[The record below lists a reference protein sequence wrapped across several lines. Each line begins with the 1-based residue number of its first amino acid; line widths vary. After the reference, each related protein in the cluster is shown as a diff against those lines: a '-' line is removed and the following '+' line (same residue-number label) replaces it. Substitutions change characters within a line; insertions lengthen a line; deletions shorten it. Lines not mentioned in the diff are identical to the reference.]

1 MKKEMVAR
9 KGSLRIIIS
18 ILNDWRERE
27 RERERE
33 KVSSAKNAPWAFV
46 IPTH

>member
-9 KGSLRIIIS
+9 KGSLRIINS
-18 ILNDWRERE
+18 ILNDWRL
-27 RERERE
+27 ERERE

>member
-9 KGSLRIIIS
+9 KGSLRIINS
-18 ILNDWRERE
+18 ILNDWRE